1 MTMLLH
7 SLRPHQIVVMSTP
20 VGGYQR
26 LMSIDQ
32 ERKES
37 YMKKALLVA
46 VAAFVSMC
54 QFGCNLKTI
63 HDVAVHVIGIGDLFN
78 IGPFN

>member
-1 MTMLLH
+1 
-7 SLRPHQIVVMSTP
+7 
-20 VGGYQR
+20 
-26 LMSIDQ
+26 
-32 ERKES
+32 
-37 YMKKALLVA
+37 MKKALLVA

>member
-1 MTMLLH
+1 
-7 SLRPHQIVVMSTP
+7 MSRRY
-20 VGGYQR
+20 V
-26 LMSIDQ
+26 
-32 ERKES
+32 RKES

-78 IGPFN
+78 LGPFN

>member
-1 MTMLLH
+1 MTFVT
-7 SLRPHQIVVMSTP
+7 LRPHQIVVMSTP

-26 LMSIDQ
+26 LMSRRYV
-32 ERKES
+32 RKES

-78 IGPFN
+78 LGPFN